1 MGILTTTATI
11 ILGVTGLWAVS
22 SSYFIL
28 RNYSKA
34 AKIGL
39 PIRVIPIS
47 HINPFWMLVDRKVI
61 GLVKRV
67 LPFIGDS
74 SFARYNFRAFELED
88 RYRSHHEMGDA
99 FILVTP
105 GRNWLYLANPDTLM
119 NVFKRR
125 TDFPRCLELTGMGAP
140 LVPDALSFTL
150 MLAGG

>member
-11 ILGVTGLWAVS
+11 ILGVTGLWAF
-22 SSYFIL
+22 FIL

-39 PIRVIPIS
+39 PLRVIPIS
-47 HINPFWMLVDRKVI
+47 HTNPFWMLVDRKVI
-61 GLVKRV
+61 GLIKRV
-67 LPFIGDS
+67 LPLVGDS

-105 GRNWLYLANPDTLM
+105 ERNWLYLANPDTLM
-119 NVFKRR
+119 SVFKRR
-125 TDFPRCLELTGMGAP
+125 TDFPRCLELTGRGP
-140 LVPDALSFTL
+140 LSLWASCRRL
-150 MLAGG
+150 